1 MKILQFLKPR
11 SLGREFTISNKIDR
25 YFLVNKGDLIITNIN
40 STKRVFHGR
49 ELFQVGYH
57 L

>member
-1 MKILQFLKPR
+1 MGR
-11 SLGREFTISNKIDR
+11 SLQLATQSRSL
-25 YFLVNKGDLIITNIN
+25 FLVNKGDLIITSIN
-40 STKRVFHGR
+40 STKSVFHGR